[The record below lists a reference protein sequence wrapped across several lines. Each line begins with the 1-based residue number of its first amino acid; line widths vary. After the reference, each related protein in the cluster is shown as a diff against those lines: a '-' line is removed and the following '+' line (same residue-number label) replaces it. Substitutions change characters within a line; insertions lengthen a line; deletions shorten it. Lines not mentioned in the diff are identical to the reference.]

1 MILLLLVQ
9 WWLLIAPSAAL
20 VVIGC
25 RPAIANATVA
35 IVFDLEATSV
45 VVQAKEVIAKQSP

>member
-9 WWLLIAPSAAL
+9 WWLLIAQSAAL
-20 VVIGC
+20 VVIAC

-35 IVFDLEATSV
+35 IVFDLEATGV
-45 VVQAKEVIAKQSP
+45 IVQAKEVIAEQSP